1 MKYTIASAAFFA
13 VGTQAQALASALG
26 AHSLVNFTSV
36 VNAFPALVGEFVLAG
51 QDVTIFAPADGAV
64 GIQGLLRSAKGP
76 GRLTDSILRYHV
88 LKGALTASTIRN
100 SGIVET
106 LLTGNTSPITGGQ
119 RLQITKNDAGTVI
132 LTSGLGATAQVTKPD
147 IRFDGGYIHLI
158 DTVLTPP
165 ASIAATAY
173 NEGIQTLIQTL
184 ERPGIDLLDTVEDL
198 KDVTIFAPT
207 DGAFDSAE
215 STISGL
221 NEDGIKSALTYHVAK
236 GVGYNTDFLH
246 GQVIPTVNGK
256 LLSVTVTNGTVSING
271 ARIVKTDLLTR
282 NGVIHV
288 IESVLIPPV

>member
-13 VGTQAQALASALG
+13 AGTQAQTLASALS

-36 VNAFPALVGEFVLAG
+36 VNTFPALVGEFVLAG

-64 GIQGLLRSAKGP
+64 GMQGLLRSAKGP

-88 LKGALTASTIRN
+88 LRGPLTASGIQN
-100 SGIVET
+100 SGFVET
-106 LLTGNTSPITGGQ
+106 LLTGNASGTTGGQ
-119 RLQITKNDAGTVI
+119 RLQITKNSAGTVL
-132 LTSGLGATAQVTKPD
+132 LTSGLGATAQVTKSD

-165 ASIAATAY
+165 ASIATTAY

-184 ERPGIDLLDTVEDL
+184 DRPGIDLLDTVENL

-207 DGAFDSAE
+207 DAAFDAAE

-221 NEDGIKSALTYHVAK
+221 NEDGVSSALTYHVAK
-236 GVGYNTDFLH
+236 GVGYGTDFLN

-256 LLSVTVTNGTVSING
+256 SLSITVTNGTVFVNG
-271 ARIVKTDLLTR
+271 ARIVKTDLLTK